1 MIKHYKYKQKINKTI
16 KKLEKITNENKERR
30 MKYLK
35 RKDIKKKKIFKKN
48 KK

>member
-30 MKYLK
+30 
-35 RKDIKKKKIFKKN
+35 IKQLKKKILKKRN
-48 KK
+48 S